1 VTHRPDVEAVTG
13 TATAPPPGCP
23 AHQGG
28 VGPGGSGGFPGLGG
42 RVPMY
47 GADFAADPHGF
58 YARMRAAG
66 PITPVELAP
75 GVDAYLVTGYS
86 MALEVLRDT
95 ERFAK
100 DPRNWTALNEGRIP
114 ADSPVL
120 PMMGFR
126 PNALFTDGEQ
136 HARYRGAI
144 TDSLG
149 RVDSHAL
156 SDYVERSADT
166 LIDSFVERGDAE
178 LMSEYAGIIPLMV
191 FNRLFGA
198 PPEQSSELIRILT
211 VLFDASSADAG
222 QADQDLSHYMASLV
236 DAKRQKPGAD
246 VTSWMI
252 AHPSRLADDE
262 LMQQMALLMAAGTD
276 PQVNLIANA
285 LRLLLSDDRFAGE
298 LSGGSLPVQD
308 ALDEVLWADAPLAN
322 FGTRFARY
330 DVEVGGVRLRKGD
343 VVLTS
348 YAAANTD
355 PELTAQGR
363 AGNRA
368 HLAWSV
374 GAHRCPAEGPA
385 RVIASVAIERLLDRL
400 PDMRLAVPADQL
412 TWRPGPFNRALASLP
427 VRFPVLAKPTPEHTS
442 MPPAAAV
449 PAPRQPAEPQGENQW
464 SMSPVPS
471 SSTPP
476 AAMSMP
482 KPTGSDPGGPRRPW
496 SFLGVWWR
504 GR

>member
-1 VTHRPDVEAVTG
+1 MTNRPDLEAVTG
-13 TATAPPPGCP
+13 TAPPPGCP

-28 VGPGGSGGFPGLGG
+28 AAGSAGPLGHG
-42 RVPMY
+42 ARVPMY
-47 GADFAADPHGF
+47 GADFAADPHGI

-86 MALEVLRDT
+86 TALEVLRDT

-100 DPRNWTALNEGRIP
+100 DPRNWAALTEGRLP

-120 PMMGFR
+120 PMMEFR

-144 TDSLG
+144 TDSLS

-166 LIDSFVERGDAE
+166 LIDSFVERGEAE
-178 LMSEYAGIIPLMV
+178 LLSEYAGIIPLMV

-211 VLFDASSADAG
+211 IMFDASSAETG
-222 QADQDLSHYMASLV
+222 QANEDLSRYMADLV

-262 LMQQMALLMAAGTD
+262 LMQQIALLMAAGTE
-276 PQVNLIANA
+276 PQVNLIGNA

-308 ALDEVLWADAPLAN
+308 ALDEVLWADPPLAN

-330 DVEVGGVRLRKGD
+330 DVEMGGVRLRKGD
-343 VVLTS
+343 AVLTS

-355 PELTAQGR
+355 PVLTSQGR

-400 PDMRLAVPADQL
+400 PDMQLAVSSDQL

-427 VRFPVLAKPTPEHTS
+427 VRFPVLTKPTPEPAS
-442 MPPAAAV
+442 MPPAAGV
-449 PAPRQPAEPQGENQW
+449 PAQRQPAESQGDNQW
-464 SMSPVPS
+464 STSPVPS

-476 AAMSMP
+476 AATSTP
-482 KPTGSDPGGPRRPW
+482 KPTASEAKGPRRLW
-496 SFLGVWWR
+496 GFLGAWWR
-504 GR
+504 GQ